1 MGNLVIVAIPEEQ
14 DRVWK
19 ISSEKVPHLTL
30 LFLGDEAN
38 ADTQQIVQFVEHAV
52 TLAEHGPFYLDVE
65 RRGTLGPDEADVLF
79 FSKRSWNLKWIRQFR
94 GQLLQNQAVKTAFD
108 STQQYDE
115 WTPHLT
121 MGYPTSPAKEDK
133 EDYPFYSVCFDRI
146 AVWDQDYAGPEFQ
159 LEWPDRELEGDL
171 AIAYSDYQKHAL
183 MHGAKLGPRPKTA
196 EELGAEFLEHH
207 GVKGMKWGVRKDVK
221 GSSAQELKVAA
232 FGAGALL
239 SPKFRRYT
247 SGDTKLKVGL
257 FGQYALLS
265 PGVRVDLRQASHKV
279 AADKADTKWEKGIR
293 NGTAFVEVHNAVS
306 AHFNKGIG
314 AVNAKHPADFSKD
327 TSDFNNR
334 SSWGPK
340 YTAYRKE
347 VDKLSARSI
356 KKAADEMY
364 LQSPS
369 GKHEAVVEPDPS
381 GIPGHFQIR
390 VKQLQHA
397 ATDQTLDVV
406 INYTIDSGGKVT
418 GFELPDDVNAVHSA
432 VERGKEFVAHQSVL
446 DNATLAEQIKAK
458 VQSILDDV
466 TGDPDGDVGLFGDP
480 LIRTKIQSVLQDF
493 YKDPNVDNQVVY
505 DALGQAFIEHYG
517 VKGMHWGVRKDQT
530 ATRLSTT
537 TGHSL
542 VRGKAKIKVE
552 GGDHHKAHPDAVRV
566 AKAKQKLKK
575 SGTNALSNQ
584 ELRDVANRVQLENQ
598 VHLLTSHKG
607 RKYVGK
613 ILESEGQNL
622 LRTGIREGVRRGVK
636 RAGATAAV
644 AALA

>member
-133 EDYPFYSVCFDRI
+133 ENYPFYSVCFDRI

-183 MHGAKLGPRPKTA
+183 MHGTKLGPKPKTA
-196 EELGAEFLEHH
+196 AELGEEFI
-207 GVKGMKWGVRKDVK
+207 GQI
-221 GSSAQELKVAA
+221 S
-232 FGAGALL
+232 
-239 SPKFRRYT
+239 
-247 SGDTKLKVGL
+247 DTE
-257 FGQYALLS
+257 
-265 PGVRVDLRQASHKV
+265 D
-279 AADKADTKWEKGIR
+279 
-293 NGTAFVEVHNAVS
+293 VS
-306 AHFNKGIG
+306 A
-314 AVNAKHPADFSKD
+314 D
-327 TSDFNNR
+327 
-334 SSWGPK
+334 
-340 YTAYRKE
+340 
-347 VDKLSARSI
+347 
-356 KKAADEMY
+356 
-364 LQSPS
+364 
-369 GKHEAVVEPDPS
+369 
-381 GIPGHFQIR
+381 
-390 VKQLQHA
+390 
-397 ATDQTLDVV
+397 
-406 INYTIDSGGKVT
+406 
-418 GFELPDDVNAVHSA
+418 SA